1 MNTITQKSNEKKG
14 IRMIPFLLSVWIL
27 LHLTTAG
34 FAQIDGSPSF
44 EGAGIIPSGNV
55 EFTADYSSYSFFYDG
70 ESVKLFNDIGVRAGF
85 PVNKNFDIKI
95 GWNKF
100 YDKYEFVD
108 YNSFTISPKI
118 ATNTGPIVIGLKMP
132 FSIVLNKFKSD
143 YEEELISMYILNPS
157 LLVSVPVAKWA
168 EVTVSPMGSL
178 YFFKGEK
185 PLGLLGLNL
194 DLGFSSNLEKWA
206 VRPEAGLVFHP
217 KDDGF
222 CWNLGIGLTYRLD
235 VIRSGKTRR

>member
-1 MNTITQKSNEKKG
+1 MKTLTQKVNEKKG

-27 LHLTTAG
+27 LHLTTVG
-34 FAQIDGSPSF
+34 SAQIFGPPSF

-55 EFTADYSSYSFFYDG
+55 EFTADYSSYSFF
-70 ESVKLFNDIGVRAGF
+70 FNNIGITAGI

-100 YDKYEFVD
+100 YNKYEFFD
-108 YNSFTISPKI
+108 YNLFTISPKI
-118 ATNTGPIVIGLKMP
+118 TTTKGIGFKMP

-157 LLVSVPVAKWA
+157 LLISVPVAKWA

-178 YFFKGEK
+178 YFYKGEK
-185 PLGLLGLNL
+185 PLGLFELNL
-194 DLGFSSNLEKWA
+194 DLGFSSNLERWA
-206 VRPEAGLVFHP
+206 VRPEAGFVFHP
-217 KDDGF
+217 LEDGF

-235 VIRSGKTRR
+235 VRKAGKTQQ